1 MPKLRIFMKKEK
13 RIGNYWTNK
22 QTKKKQTNKQTQ
34 AKTNRQRTKTVK

>member
-22 QTKKKQTNKQTQ
+22 QTKKKQTNKHKQKLTDKEQ
-34 AKTNRQRTKTVK
+34 RQ